1 MHGLL
6 GSYRYLIC
14 YFGQPFYSL
23 ISSRK
28 VRNHEKLA
36 TGKNQEA
43 SIAMSQ
49 EGLWVTSNNE

>member
-14 YFGQPFYSL
+14 YFGHL

-36 TGKNQEA
+36 TGKNQEV
-43 SIAMSQ
+43 SIAISQ

>member
-6 GSYRYLIC
+6 SSYLYLIC

-23 ISSRK
+23 ISSRQ

-36 TGKNQEA
+36 TGK
-43 SIAMSQ
+43 IKK
-49 EGLWVTSNNE
+49 LV